1 MWQQSGSDCDMGL
14 HSAKDQIDDLNRA
27 GFAGHSDW
35 RLPTL
40 EEAMSLVEPE
50 KNDAGLHI
58 DSLFDTKQDQIWTC
72 DSAADVGFRDS
83 SLGFYVSFK
92 HGRYSVGACGLSWS
106 RISWRTMLEDQQK
119 SFSMQPKKGTR
130 LSVEFG
136 PRLPTLRTTQQL
148 TRTNKYGRMM
158 TNCLSNEERP
168 KPDGAST
175 I

>member
-92 HGRYSVGACGLSWS
+92 HGRYSVGGVWAILEPDFMADHVGRSTEELFDAAEEGDSFVRGVRS
-106 RISWRTMLEDQQK
+106 EVADIEDDAATDTNQQVRTDDDE
-119 SFSMQPKKGTR
+119 
-130 LSVEFG
+130 
-136 PRLPTLRTTQQL
+136 LPF
-148 TRTNKYGRMM
+148 
-158 TNCLSNEERP
+158 
-168 KPDGAST
+168 
-175 I
+175 